1 MEDDVSVFI
10 GGSRVR
16 KFVALT
22 FRCESKNH
30 TSPPLGAMP
39 NHGAVNPNMPAGTHN
54 SEGVNID
61 LYIPR
66 KW

>member
-1 MEDDVSVFI
+1 MEDEVNVFI

-16 KFVALT
+16 TT

>member
-1 MEDDVSVFI
+1 MCVLK
-10 GGSRVR
+10 R
-16 KFVALT
+16 FVARKL
-22 FRCESKNH
+22 RSVNDCLRLVKQKPH
-30 TSPPLGAMP
+30 VAGAMP

-54 SEGVNID
+54 SEGINID

>member
-1 MEDDVSVFI
+1 M
-10 GGSRVR
+10 
-16 KFVALT
+16 LT